1 MPKDNPTT
9 HGMEPAVPEGG
20 VSKLSETEL
29 KTVLAW
35 REQERGKEMPV
46 VTLDA
51 EDTVEEALKKLAQ
64 HKIQSAPVLVG
75 PESVPPRDRMVGFAD
90 VTSILGAFIEYRSR
104 VRTVSTAAEWPNPGG
119 RPVDPIQQL
128 RELQESHVTQD
139 FAQTSLKNAISTD
152 GSVVYSAEMNVDLY
166 TILRDGFLD
175 GNRDNSA
182 VQHRLA
188 VFDEQGDIVSV
199 LSQSDVVK
207 FLFHNAS
214 GTLRDWLKESVTTLD
229 VGLDRGYV
237 YSIPENVLVLD
248 AFAYMVRH
256 HVSGLPVVQAT
267 TGKILGNLSAS
278 DVRLLKPEFFGV
290 LALPVIEFLT
300 LLHPASDKN
309 GDVCSSS
316 AGATH
321 PFFSLE
327 QRKWVQSSPHI
338 PLVTCRP
345 TDALEDVVSKLVCH
359 RMHRVYVVDDQSAPV
374 GCITLT
380 DVLRLL
386 VQKEAVPAF

>member
-1 MPKDNPTT
+1 M
-9 HGMEPAVPEGG
+9 PEGG
-20 VSKLSETEL
+20 VSRLKETPL

-35 REQERGKEMPV
+35 REQERGKAIPV
-46 VTLDA
+46 VTLEA

-64 HKIQSAPVLVG
+64 HRIQSAPVLVG
-75 PESVPPRDRMVGFAD
+75 PDSVPPRDRMVGFAD
-90 VTSILGAFIEYRSR
+90 VTSILGAFIDYRSR
-104 VRTVSTAAEWPNPGG
+104 VRTVSAAAEWPNPSG
-119 RPVDPIQQL
+119 RPVDPYQQL
-128 RELQESHVTQD
+128 RELQESHVTRE
-139 FAQTSLKNAISTD
+139 FAQTRLKNAISTD
-152 GSVVYSAEMNVDLY
+152 GSVVYSAEQDVDLF
-166 TILRDGFLD
+166 TILKDGFLD
-175 GNRDNSA
+175 GNRDTSI

-188 VFDEQGDIVSV
+188 VFDEQGDILSV

-214 GTLRDWLKESVTTLD
+214 GMLRDWLKESVSTLD
-229 VGLDRGYV
+229 VGLERGYV
-237 YSIPENVLVLD
+237 YSIPESVLVLD

-256 HVSGLPVVQAT
+256 HVSGLPVVQST
-267 TGKILGNLSAS
+267 TGKMLGNLSAS

-309 GDVCSSS
+309 GDVQSSS

-327 QRKWVQSSPHI
+327 QRKWVQSSPSI
-338 PLVTCRP
+338 PLVICKP
-345 TDALEDVVSKLVCH
+345 QDSLEDVVSTLVCH
-359 RMHRVYVVDDQSAPV
+359 RMHRVYVVDDEGAPI

-380 DVLRLL
+380 DVLRLV
-386 VQKEAVPAF
+386 VQKEGVPAF